1 MLGRKKTHLFD
12 SPESTRG
19 AADLPVSPPGSAPGA
34 ATVTENRFANN
45 QSKLSKTP
53 FWGILGTFT
62 GLYVTTVARN
72 S

>member
-1 MLGRKKTHLFD
+1 MIVRKKTHLFD

-45 QSKLSKTP
+45 QSKLSKKP